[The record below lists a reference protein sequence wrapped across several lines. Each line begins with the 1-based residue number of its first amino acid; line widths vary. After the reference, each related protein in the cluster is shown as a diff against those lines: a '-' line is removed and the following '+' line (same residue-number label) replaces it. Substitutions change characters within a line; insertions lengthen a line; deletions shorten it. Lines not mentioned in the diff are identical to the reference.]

1 MSETGR
7 TDVVCMG
14 ETMALFNAQ
23 HAGPLSHSRSFNLGI
38 GGAESNVAIALTRL
52 GARAAWV
59 GRLGADSLGDVILH
73 ELRGEGVLVHASRDS
88 EAPTG
93 LMIKERRT
101 AATQRVWYH
110 RRDSAGSRLEIEDLP
125 TSLLAET
132 RVLHVTGITPAL
144 SSTAHATIERA
155 IDCVRESGGAVSLDV
170 NYRSGLWEPEEASA
184 ALLPITANCDIIFA
198 GSEEAQMLT
207 GEMDAH
213 TQAQSLAAL
222 GPSQVL
228 IKLGAAGCAGLIDG
242 KWFTQAAIPITPV
255 DTVGAGDAFVAGYL
269 AELLAGLHVEQRL
282 ETAVRCGAYAC
293 LAAGD
298 WEGLPRRS
306 ELALIGSSEAVTR

>member
-7 TDVVCMG
+7 TDVVCIG

-23 HAGPLSHSRSFNLGI
+23 QSGPLPHSRSFNLGM

-59 GRLGADSLGDVILH
+59 GRLGSDSLGDVILH
-73 ELRGEGVLVHASRDS
+73 ELRGEGVLVHASRDP

-110 RRDSAGSRLEIEDLP
+110 RRDSAGSRLAIEDLP
-125 TSLLAET
+125 TRLLAET

-144 SSTAHATIERA
+144 SSTAHASITQA
-155 IDCVRESGGAVSLDV
+155 IDCVRESGGTVSLDV
-170 NYRSGLWEPEEASA
+170 NYRRGLWEPEEAA
-184 ALLPITANCDIIFA
+184 AVLLPIAANCDIIFA
-198 GSEEAQMLT
+198 GADEAQMLT
-207 GEMDAH
+207 GETDVYIQAH
-213 TQAQSLAAL
+213 SLAAL

-242 KWFTQAAIPITPV
+242 KWFTQDAIPITPV

-269 AELLAGLHVEQRL
+269 AELLAGLPVKQRL

-306 ELALIGSSEAVTR
+306 ELALIGSAEAVTR

>member
-1 MSETGR
+1 M
-7 TDVVCMG
+7 VCIG

-23 HAGPLSHSRSFNLGI
+23 HPGPLPHSRSFHLGI

-52 GARAAWV
+52 GTRAAWV

-110 RRDSAGSRLEIEDLP
+110 RRDSAGSRLTAQDLP
-125 TSLLAET
+125 TDLLADT
-132 RVLHVTGITPAL
+132 RILHVTGITPAL
-144 SSTAHATIERA
+144 SSTAHDTIRRA
-155 IDCVRESGGAVSLDV
+155 VALVRDSGGTVSLDV
-170 NYRSGLWEPEEASA
+170 NYRAGLWGPEEAA
-184 ALLPITANCDIIFA
+184 VTLLPIVADCDIIFA
-198 GSEEAQMLT
+198 GSDEAEMLT
-207 GEMDAH
+207 GEVDARA
-213 TQAQSLAAL
+213 QAHSLAAL
-222 GPSQVL
+222 GPSQAL

-242 KWFTQAAIPITPV
+242 KWFTQDAIPVTPV

-269 AELLAGLHVEQRL
+269 AELLAGLQVEERL

-306 ELALIGSSEAVTR
+306 ELAMIGSSEAVTR